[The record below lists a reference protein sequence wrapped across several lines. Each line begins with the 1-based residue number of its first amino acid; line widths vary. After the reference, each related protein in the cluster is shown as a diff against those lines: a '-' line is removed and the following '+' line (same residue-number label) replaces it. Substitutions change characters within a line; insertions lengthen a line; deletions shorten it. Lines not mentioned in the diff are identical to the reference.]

1 MIPQRWSACRGYARG
16 LRVDPDVIENPPDL
30 HALGDEGNQAN
41 LSTALGEQQRKNQAF
56 SKEHGGATDCKPTV
70 F

>member
-1 MIPQRWSACRGYARG
+1 
-16 LRVDPDVIENPPDL
+16 VIENPPDL
-30 HALGDEGNQAN
+30 HALGDEGNQAH
-41 LSTALGEQQRKNQAF
+41 LSTALGAQQRKNQAF